1 MTEEIGSI
9 LSRGF
14 NTFTR
19 NLNITIPF
27 ILNMILSGIIFILG
41 LTAFTAMFV
50 MPALP
55 SEGLGQANVNVEQV
69 MDILS
74 SVFIENLWIVIA
86 GILIL
91 VLLIT
96 FVQSYFTAGAI
107 GMSKSATENGN
118 TDIGKMFSYGRENV
132 VNMFFLKILMGLIT
146 FAGIIFLVP
155 GFLSVEDLDLLIS
168 NPQMATGSTVML
180 FAGFLA
186 WMLYIVAISIVLAFT
201 EYALI
206 VDKLDPVSSIEE
218 GFNKFTK
225 NKLDVFL
232 LWLVLLAISILMGII
247 GEFIGITEITT
258 IAWGFI
264 NLILSIIIIPALE
277 TIWWTRLYMDKTGK
291 DIYKPEELI
300 NY

>member
-19 NLNITIPF
+19 NLNITVPF
-27 ILNMILSGIIFILG
+27 ILNLVLSGIIFILG

-55 SEGLGQANVNVEQV
+55 SGDLGPANVNVEQV
-69 MDILS
+69 MNIFS

-91 VLLIT
+91 TLLIT

-107 GMSKSATENGN
+107 GMSKNATENGN
-118 TDIGKMFSYGRENV
+118 TDIGKMFRYGRENV
-132 VNMFFLKILMGLIT
+132 VNMFFLKILLGLIT
-146 FAGIIFLVP
+146 FAGIIFLIP

-168 NPQMATGSTVML
+168 NPQMATGSAVLL
-180 FAGFLA
+180 FAGFLV
-186 WMLYIVAISIVLAFT
+186 WMLYIAAISIVLAFT

-218 GFNKFTK
+218 GFNKFME

-232 LWLVLLAISILMGII
+232 LWLVILAISILMGII
-247 GEFIGITEITT
+247 GEFVGIIEITA

-264 NLILSIIIIPALE
+264 NLILSIIIIPVLE